1 MSTLFGELLAGHA
14 HEHHEMFQHVQACCL
29 SVDDAAQVA
38 SLLEAIGGG
47 QNQLRTACGVW
58 KLPLREHGRLVSA
71 EKMKDALR
79 QKILTLL
86 PPLPLVALW
95 EFVPESAQPD
105 LSPYKAVCVAAVD
118 VRKVVRALSCLGTI
132 ARSMLND
139 FRIVCSE
146 WKVTVRQNKRER
158 PHKELQA
165 DLKNACIE
173 FLARGQDSVVS
184 PGPEAGSALV
194 SQGEMSVPDVSD
206 NRASCTLGDLLVGHP
221 EENATEFRNFKTLV
235 LSPDVVTGLLSL
247 LEALGGD
254 RQKLRAACS
263 VWKIPRKE
271 RGREVS
277 MEVLRSRF
285 RQKVVSMLPPVPLAV
300 LLHSMS
306 EEITG
311 QFSDYAD
318 VCVAAM
324 DVDKVTNLFTF
335 LGTWKERSEADVV
348 RVCAT
353 WGVAVPEEGNRMRPR
368 LQLAAELRGACIRF
382 LKEDVATT
390 ALQSTEAGISVS
402 DHALVPEAPVE
413 TAPAVVS

>member
-1 MSTLFGELLAGHA
+1 M
-14 HEHHEMFQHVQACCL
+14 
-29 SVDDAAQVA
+29 
-38 SLLEAIGGG
+38 
-47 QNQLRTACGVW
+47 
-58 KLPLREHGRLVSA
+58 
-71 EKMKDALR
+71 
-79 QKILTLL
+79 
-86 PPLPLVALW
+86 
-95 EFVPESAQPD
+95 
-105 LSPYKAVCVAAVD
+105 
-118 VRKVVRALSCLGTI
+118 RALSCLGTI

-146 WKVTVRQNKRER
+146 WKVTVRQNKKER
-158 PHKELQA
+158 PRKELQA

-206 NRASCTLGDLLVGHP
+206 TRASCTLGDLLVGHP

-254 RQKLRAACS
+254 QQKLRAACS

-271 RGREVS
+271 GGREVS
-277 MEVLRSRF
+277 MEVLRSRV
-285 RQKVVSMLPPVPLAV
+285 RQKVVSMVPPVPLAV

-324 DVDKVTNLFTF
+324 DVDKVTHLFTF

-353 WGVAVPEEGNRMRPR
+353 WGVAVREGNRPRPR
-368 LQLAAELRGACIRF
+368 QQLATELRGACIRF

-390 ALQSTEAGISVS
+390 VALQSTEAGISVS
-402 DHALVPEAPVE
+402 ENALVPEAAVE
-413 TAPAVVS
+413 NAPAVVSESAETNLGVSESASMVAEARIGYQTMQLHYNPRM

>member
-1 MSTLFGELLAGHA
+1 M
-14 HEHHEMFQHVQACCL
+14 
-29 SVDDAAQVA
+29 
-38 SLLEAIGGG
+38 
-47 QNQLRTACGVW
+47 
-58 KLPLREHGRLVSA
+58 
-71 EKMKDALR
+71 
-79 QKILTLL
+79 
-86 PPLPLVALW
+86 
-95 EFVPESAQPD
+95 
-105 LSPYKAVCVAAVD
+105 
-118 VRKVVRALSCLGTI
+118 
-132 ARSMLND
+132 
-139 FRIVCSE
+139 
-146 WKVTVRQNKRER
+146 RQNKRER